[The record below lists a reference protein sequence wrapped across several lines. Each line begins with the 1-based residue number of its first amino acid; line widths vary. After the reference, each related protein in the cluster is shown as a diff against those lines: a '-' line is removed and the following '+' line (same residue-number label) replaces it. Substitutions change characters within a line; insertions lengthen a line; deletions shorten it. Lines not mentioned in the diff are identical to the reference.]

1 MVFPAVRLHQL
12 YSLTL
17 YDGLD
22 IIFED
27 LDMINM
33 DVLKEVVTTKIL
45 GNIHIVNKSLRINT
59 LDNVIT
65 IIGHKINDSTYMVK
79 RDGTGDIMLLTYKCS
94 NTTVLTAIEYLY
106 HMYISVN
113 KS

>member
-12 YSLTL
+12 YSINF

-27 LDMINM
+27 LDIVNM
-33 DVLKEVVTTKIL
+33 DRLKEVVTTKEL
-45 GNIHIVNKSLRINT
+45 GYIEIVNKRLSINT
-59 LDNVIT
+59 NTSSIT
-65 IIGHKINDSTYMVK
+65 ITGHKINDSTYIVK
-79 RDGTGDIMLLTYKCS
+79 RDGTGDIFIIDYKCS
-94 NTTVLTAIEYLY
+94 NENVLTAIEYLY
-106 HMYISVN
+106 HMYRSL